1 MFIAAPENHKY
12 IHVHRS
18 SVRMSR
24 KTFAMSHDRDDVRK
38 RKKKRKQNSEK
49 LRKNKFG
56 LSCTLDF
63 Y

>member
-1 MFIAAPENHKY
+1 MFIVAPENHKY

-24 KTFAMSHDRDDVRK
+24 KTFAMSHDRDDARK
-38 RKKKRKQNSEK
+38 RKKENKTVENCV
-49 LRKNKFG
+49 KNKFG